1 MTVNGGDITYA
12 SDVNQLLNRPGAVLP
27 TSFSFT
33 TGSLT
38 QITGFGAALWN
49 VGSVVSGDTIVV
61 PAGEGGLWDC
71 GMVLRFP
78 SQATAAGQRNGRVYV
93 NGTEY
98 MGWTI
103 PAPSNLNSTNVP
115 VWGNIPIVLAAGDV
129 ITFYGFQNSGV
140 TQALVGNSRCWARR
154 IA

>member
-12 SDVNQLLNRPGAVLP
+12 TDVSSLQNRPGAVLP
-27 TSFSFT
+27 TSFSFG

-38 QITGFGAALWN
+38 QITGFGTALWN
-49 VGSVVSGDTIVV
+49 VGSVVSGSTIVV
-61 PAGEGGLWDC
+61 PTGEGGLWDC

-98 MGWTI
+98 MGWTM
-103 PAPSNLNSTNVP
+103 PAPANLNATNVP
-115 VWGNIPIVLAAGDV
+115 VMGSMPIVLAAGDV
-129 ITFYGFQNSGV
+129 VTFYGFQNSGV
-140 TQALVGNSRCWARR
+140 TQALVGNSCCWARR
-154 IA
+154 VA